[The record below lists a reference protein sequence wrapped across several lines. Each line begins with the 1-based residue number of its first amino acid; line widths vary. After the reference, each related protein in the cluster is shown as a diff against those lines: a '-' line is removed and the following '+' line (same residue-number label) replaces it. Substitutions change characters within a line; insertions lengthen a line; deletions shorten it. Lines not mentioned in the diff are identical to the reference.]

1 MSIFSSPHL
10 IDACLRSDHD
20 LSKKISWGIA
30 VPTPNAD
37 LKVARQF
44 LIDNPDIE
52 VIEVLL
58 VDLNGV
64 HRGKWLPRHQL
75 ESVFEGGLRIAL
87 TGVTPDIW
95 GRDVPKLCSK
105 TGDGDG
111 ICVPTVRT
119 LKRLPWLSR
128 PTAQMYL
135 HLTHQGE
142 PWGYDPRVVLGR
154 LQQRFADRGLTPV
167 VAPELEFMLL
177 AAERDAEGIP
187 QVPRTRINGRSKI
200 GGQLYGTDIM
210 HEYGE
215 VLHEMRE
222 ACDSMDLRLD
232 TLVKELAP
240 GQYELNQHHL
250 GDALQ
255 AADNAQMLKRVIK
268 GVAQKHG
275 YVATF
280 MPKPFAHADGNGFH
294 THISVL
300 DESGKNIF
308 DDGTEKGSEKLR
320 HALAGLAATMS
331 DLMLVFAPHRN
342 SYRRF
347 AAGAHI
353 PKSPTWGYE
362 NRDVALR
369 IPVGEPEARR
379 IEHRVAGADANPYLV
394 LSAILAGVLYGLDD
408 ELQAAEPSGGDVADP
423 ARPLAADWLTATR
436 DFEKSTFVPEYLGA
450 PFQEAMCAIKHFEQ
464 DEFNRTITPFEYDAY
479 LITS

>member
-1 MSIFSSPHL
+1 MNSTSD
-10 IDACLRSDHD
+10 ID
-20 LSKKISWGIA
+20 K
-30 VPTPNAD
+30 
-37 LKVARQF
+37 ARQF
-44 LIDNPDIE
+44 LADNPDIE

-64 HRGKWLPRHQL
+64 HRGKWIPRHKL
-75 ESVFEGGLRIAL
+75 ESVFEGGLRLAL

-95 GRDVPKLCSK
+95 GRDVPELCST

-135 HLTHQGE
+135 HLTHRGE
-142 PWGYDPRVVLGR
+142 PWGFDPRVVLAQ
-154 LQQRFADRGLTPV
+154 LQQRFAEQGLTPV

-177 AAERDAEGIP
+177 SSDRDAEGIP
-187 QVPRTRINGRSKI
+187 QLPRTNINGRSRV
-200 GGQLYGTDIM
+200 GGQLYSTDIM
-210 HEYGE
+210 HEFSD

-222 ACDSMDLRLD
+222 ACDALDLHLD

-240 GQYELNQHHL
+240 GQYELNQQHL
-250 GDALQ
+250 DDALQ

-275 YVATF
+275 FVATF
-280 MPKPFAHADGNGFH
+280 MPKPFAHVDGNGFH
-294 THISVL
+294 SHISVL
-300 DESGKNIF
+300 DAGGSNIF
-308 DDGTEKGSEKLR
+308 NDDTENGSDALR
-320 HALAGLAATMS
+320 HAVAGLAATMP

-347 AAGAHI
+347 AAGSHTPVAA
-353 PKSPTWGYE
+353 TWGYE

-369 IPVGEPEARR
+369 IPVGDPLARR

-394 LSAILAGVLYGLDD
+394 LSAILAGVLHGL
-408 ELQAAEPSGGDVADP
+408 ENKLQAAKPTTGGSCDQQRTLP
-423 ARPLAADWLTATR
+423 GDWRTALR
-436 DFEKSTFVPEYLGA
+436 AFEESTLVPEYLGA
-450 PFQEAMCAIKHFEQ
+450 PFQQALCAVKHFEQ
-464 DEFNRTITPFEYDAY
+464 DEFDRTITPFEYDAY
-479 LITS
+479 LISC

>member
-1 MSIFSSPHL
+1 MNMKYKIET
-10 IDACLRSDHD
+10 ARS
-20 LSKKISWGIA
+20 
-30 VPTPNAD
+30 
-37 LKVARQF
+37 F
-44 LIDNPDIE
+44 LEDNPDIE
-52 VIEVLL
+52 VIEALL
-58 VDLNGV
+58 IDLNGV
-64 HRGKWLPRHQL
+64 HRGKWLPRHKL
-75 ESVFEGGLRIAL
+75 ESVFEGGLRMAL

-95 GRDVPKLCSK
+95 GRDVPALCAK

-128 PTAQMYL
+128 PTAQIYL
-135 HLTHQGE
+135 HLTHEGR
-142 PWGYDPRVVLGR
+142 PWGYDPRVVLGQ
-154 LQQRFADRGLTPV
+154 LQQRFADNGLTPV

-177 AAERDAEGIP
+177 SSARDAEGIP
-187 QVPRTRINGRSKI
+187 QVPQTRINGRSKV

-210 HEYGE
+210 HEFAD

-222 ACDSMDLRLD
+222 ACDSMDLKLD

-280 MPKPFAHADGNGFH
+280 MPKPFAHVDGNGFH

-300 DESGKNIF
+300 DDRGHNIF
-308 DDGTEKGSEKLR
+308 DDGTEKGSESLR
-320 HALAGLAATMS
+320 HAVAGLAETMS

-347 AAGAHI
+347 SAGTHTPIA
-353 PKSPTWGYE
+353 PTWGYE

-369 IPVGEPEARR
+369 IPVGDPQARR

-394 LSAILAGVLYGLDD
+394 LSAILAGVLYGL
-408 ELQAAEPSGGDVADP
+408 ENKLQAAEPAVADSKYQG
-423 ARPLAADWLTATR
+423 RELAGDWLTALR
-436 DFEKSTFVPEYLGA
+436 DFEKSTFVREYLGA

-464 DEFNRTITPFEYDAY
+464 DEFNQTITPFEYDAY
-479 LITS
+479 LIMA

>member
-1 MSIFSSPHL
+1 MKSEIE
-10 IDACLRSDHD
+10 
-20 LSKKISWGIA
+20 
-30 VPTPNAD
+30 T
-37 LKVARQF
+37 ARKF
-44 LIDNPDIE
+44 LADNPDIE
-52 VIEVLL
+52 VIEALL

-64 HRGKWLPRHQL
+64 HRGKWLPRHKL
-75 ESVFEGGLRIAL
+75 ESVFAGGLRMAL

-95 GRDVPKLCSK
+95 GRDVPSLCAK

-111 ICVPTVRT
+111 ICVATVGT

-128 PTAQMYL
+128 PTAQIYL
-135 HLTHQGE
+135 HLTHEGQ
-142 PWGYDPRVVLGR
+142 PWGYDPRVVLGG
-154 LQQRFADRGLTPV
+154 LQRRFADRGLTPV

-177 AAERDAEGIP
+177 SSERDAEGIP
-187 QVPRTRINGRSKI
+187 QVPNTRINGRSKV

-210 HEYGE
+210 HEFSA

-222 ACDSMDLRLD
+222 ACDSMDLKLE

-250 GDALQ
+250 GDALR

-280 MPKPFAHADGNGFH
+280 MPKPFADVDGNGFH

-300 DESGKNIF
+300 DERGHNIF
-308 DDGTEKGSEKLR
+308 DDGTEKGSESLR
-320 HALAGLAATMS
+320 HAVAGLAATMS

-347 AAGAHI
+347 SAGTHTPIA
-353 PKSPTWGYE
+353 PTWGYE

-369 IPVGEPEARR
+369 IPVGDPAARR

-394 LSAILAGVLYGLDD
+394 LSAILAGVLYGLEN
-408 ELQAAEPSGGDVADP
+408 ELQAAEPAVAGSEGQDRELAGDWV
-423 ARPLAADWLTATR
+423 TALR
-436 DFEKSTFVPEYLGA
+436 DFEKSAFVREYLGA
-450 PFQEAMCAIKHFEQ
+450 PFHEAMCAIKHFEQ
-464 DEFNRTITPFEYDAY
+464 DEFNRTISPFEYDAY

>member
-1 MSIFSSPHL
+1 MNMK
-10 IDACLRSDHD
+10 SD
-20 LSKKISWGIA
+20 IE
-30 VPTPNAD
+30 T
-37 LKVARQF
+37 ARNF
-44 LIDNPDIE
+44 LADNPDIE
-52 VIEVLL
+52 VIEALL
-58 VDLNGV
+58 IDLNGV
-64 HRGKWLPRHQL
+64 HRGKWLPRHKL
-75 ESVFEGGLRIAL
+75 ESVFEGGLRMPL

-95 GRDVPKLCSK
+95 GRDVPSLCAK
-105 TGDGDG
+105 TGDGDV

-128 PTAQMYL
+128 PTAQIYL
-135 HLTHQGE
+135 HLTHEGQ
-142 PWGYDPRVVLGR
+142 PWGYDPRVVLGQ
-154 LQQRFADRGLTPV
+154 LQQRFADSGLTPV

-177 AAERDAEGIP
+177 SSQRDAEGIP
-187 QVPRTRINGRSKI
+187 QVPQTRINGRSKV

-210 HEYGE
+210 HEFAD

-222 ACDSMDLRLD
+222 ACDAMDLKLE

-280 MPKPFAHADGNGFH
+280 MPKPFANVDGNGFH

-300 DESGKNIF
+300 DESGHNIF
-308 DDGTEKGSEKLR
+308 DDGTEKGSESLR
-320 HALAGLAATMS
+320 HAVAGLAATMS
-331 DLMLVFAPHRN
+331 DLMLVFAPHLN

-347 AAGAHI
+347 SAGTHTAI
-353 PKSPTWGYE
+353 APTWGYE

-369 IPVGEPEARR
+369 IPVGDPQARR

-394 LSAILAGVLYGLDD
+394 LSAILAGVLYGLENKLEAAKPTVVGSENQGR
-408 ELQAAEPSGGDVADP
+408 ELAG
-423 ARPLAADWLTATR
+423 DWLTALR
-436 DFEKSTFVPEYLGA
+436 DFEKSTFVREYLGT
-450 PFQEAMCAIKHFEQ
+450 PLHEAMCAIKHFEQ

>member
-1 MSIFSSPHL
+1 MNSQ
-10 IDACLRSDHD
+10 SD
-20 LSKKISWGIA
+20 LNTA
-30 VPTPNAD
+30 Q
-37 LKVARQF
+37 QF
-44 LIDNPDIE
+44 LLDNPDVE

-64 HRGKWLPRHQL
+64 HRGKWIPRHKL
-75 ESVFEGGLRIAL
+75 ESVFTGGLRIAL

-95 GRDVPKLCSK
+95 GRDVPELCAT

-119 LKRLPWLSR
+119 LKRLPWLDR
-128 PTAQMYL
+128 PTAQLYL
-135 HLTHQGE
+135 HLTDKGE
-142 PWGYDPRVVLGR
+142 PWGFDPRVVLAEV
-154 LQQRFADRGLTPV
+154 QHRFEKKGLTPV

-187 QVPRTRINGRSKI
+187 QVPHTRINGRSKV

-210 HEYGE
+210 HEFGE

-222 ACDSMDLRLD
+222 ACEAMDLNLD

-300 DESGKNIF
+300 DESGVNIF
-308 DDGTEKGSEKLR
+308 DDGTEKGSEALS
-320 HALAGLAATMS
+320 HALAGLAKTMS
-331 DLMLVFAPHRN
+331 DVMLVFAPHRN

-347 AAGAHI
+347 AAGSHMPIA
-353 PKSPTWGYE
+353 PTWGYE

-369 IPVGEPEARR
+369 IPVGDPVARR

-394 LSAILAGVLYGLDD
+394 LAAILAGALYGLD
-408 ELQAAEPSGGDVADP
+408 EKLEAAPPTTGGSADQQ
-423 ARPLAADWLTATR
+423 RVLAGDWLTATR
-436 DFEKSTFVPEYLGA
+436 DFERSAFVPEYLGA
-450 PFQEAMCAIKHFEQ
+450 QFQQAFLAIKHFEQ

-479 LITS
+479 LISS